1 MDIDSLKEQL
11 AKLDEQIE
19 ALPAGSISAKKVNGH
34 TYFYHRWYEGKTKKE
49 QFIPEAELEKLKSQI
64 AQRKELNEQRK
75 ELKKQLPKER
85 RKTHSKI
92 PIEFITTVRRGQ
104 ELRELSIPVLNYR
117 RRECY
122 TCLQDYVFGPRSD
135 KVFVL
140 YGLRRTG
147 KTTMIRQILADMG
160 DEMLERTAFIQ
171 ISQKN
176 TLADVNKDLRALE
189 KDGCRYVF
197 LDEVTR
203 MEDFIDG
210 AALFSDVFAA
220 SGMKIVLSGTDS
232 LGFVFTEDEQL
243 YDRCIMLHTTFIPYR
258 EFEHVLGIRGIDEY
272 IRYGGT
278 MSMSGVNYNEASTFA
293 NSESAKEYVDTAIA
307 RNIQHS
313 LRCYQQSGHFRKLQ
327 ELYEKNEL
335 TSAINRVVED
345 QTHRFTLEVLTRDFK
360 SHDLALSARN
370 LRNDRETPSDILDRV
385 DAQSVTRRLMELLE
399 IRNRADQ
406 TVALEPAHVVEIQE
420 YLTLLDLTKNV
431 DIVTMPSGEKLPR
444 TVISQPGLRY
454 AQAKALIESLLLDPS
469 FSDLSITERNR
480 VQARILSEIMGRMM
494 EDAVLLETKLS
505 LPKKQVFV
513 LQFAVGEFDMVVF
526 DPASSSC
533 EIYEIKH
540 SAELVPEQL
549 RHLLDGEKCRAT
561 EHRFGTITGKYVI
574 YRGPETEVE
583 GVKYLNV
590 EKYLCMLKG
599 EQKRQRY

>member
-1 MDIDSLKEQL
+1 MDIDNLKEQL

-49 QFIPEAELEKLKSQI
+49 QFIPEADLEKLKSQI

-85 RKTHSKI
+85 RKTVRKN
-92 PIEFITTVRRGQ
+92 PVEFITTVRRGQ
-104 ELRELSIPVLNYR
+104 ELRELSILVLNYR

-122 TCLQDYVFGPRSD
+122 TCLWDYVFGPRSD
-135 KVFVL
+135 KVSVL

-258 EFEHVLGIRGIDEY
+258 EFERVLGIRGIDEY

-278 MSMSGVNYNEASTFA
+278 MSMSGVNYNETSTFA
-293 NSESAKEYVDTAIA
+293 NPESAKEYVDTAIA

-370 LRNDRETPSDILDRV
+370 LRDDRETPSDILDRV
-385 DAQSVTRRLMELLE
+385 DTQSVTRRLMELLE

-406 TVALEPAHVVEIQE
+406 TVVLEPAHVVEIQE

-431 DIVTMPSGEKLPR
+431 DIVTMPSGEKLLR
-444 TVISQPGLRY
+444 TVISQPGLCY

-494 EDAVLLETKLS
+494 EDAVLLETKLAV
-505 LPKKQVFV
+505 PKKQVFV

-526 DPASSSC
+526 DPSSSSC

-540 SAELVPEQL
+540 STELVPEQM
-549 RHLLDGEKCRAT
+549 RHLLDEEKCRAT

-574 YRGPETEVE
+574 YRGAEAEVE

-599 EQKRQRY
+599 EQKRQ